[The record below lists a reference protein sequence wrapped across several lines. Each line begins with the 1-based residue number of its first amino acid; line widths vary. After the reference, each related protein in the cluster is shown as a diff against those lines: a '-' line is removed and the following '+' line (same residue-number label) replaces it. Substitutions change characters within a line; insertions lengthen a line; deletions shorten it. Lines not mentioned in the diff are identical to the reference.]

1 IYKEIL
7 YPGAFMKAA
16 ITAIGT
22 ANPPYQRSQSSL
34 PDLIAT
40 AFTLNNA
47 EKRLL
52 KSIYK
57 NTGIETRYSVLE
69 DYIKSPGEFTFFPND
84 ANANFPSTSAR
95 MKIYQENALPLALNA
110 IQNCLA
116 AHNHFNVNDI
126 THVITISCTGMYAP
140 GLDIE
145 IVQQLNLH

>member
-1 IYKEIL
+1 
-7 YPGAFMKAA
+7 
-16 ITAIGT
+16 
-22 ANPPYQRSQSSL
+22 
-34 PDLIAT
+34 
-40 AFTLNNA
+40 
-47 EKRLL
+47 
-52 KSIYK
+52 
-57 NTGIETRYSVLE
+57 YSVLE
-69 DYIKSPGEFTFFPND
+69 DCIKSPGEFTFFPND

-145 IVQQLNLH
+145 IVQQLNLHPTTQRIAIQFMGCYGTFNGLKVANDICLAHPEAKVLLV